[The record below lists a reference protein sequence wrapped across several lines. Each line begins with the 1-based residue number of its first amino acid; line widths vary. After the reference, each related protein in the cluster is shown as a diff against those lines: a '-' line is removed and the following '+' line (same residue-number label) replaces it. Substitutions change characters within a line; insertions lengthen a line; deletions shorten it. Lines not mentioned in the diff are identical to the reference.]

1 MLEPMFQ
8 WLKFLHLWWIYLEIG
23 RDPKNVNKLN
33 LHTYWAIGPRPV
45 LLKNLLELHTLIWA
59 LDWLAQSQ
67 EPVWKPPGNHA
78 ASDNTQMGEI
88 WQIINW
94 VVDSLKK
101 KKPFSIPWLFPANKS
116 FSAWPASLE
125 NRLLSYREKTFNRLF
140 NGMWLESWLFH
151 YWRHSLSNPAITS

>member
-101 KKPFSIPWLFPANKS
+101 KKKNLSQSHGYFQQTNHFLLGLQAWRIDCWATEKRLSTDFSMACGSNPGFSIIEGIVW
-116 FSAWPASLE
+116 
-125 NRLLSYREKTFNRLF
+125 
-140 NGMWLESWLFH
+140 
-151 YWRHSLSNPAITS
+151 AIQP